1 MNNNFNNIDKSTL
14 DAARRGDTNA
24 ILKNLNEEDKKKIEE
39 VLADRDKLKQI
50 LNSDTAKQLFKI
62 LGGDKKNG

>member
-1 MNNNFNNIDKSTL
+1 MNNNWDKLDKATL
-14 DAARRGDTNA
+14 DAAKRGDTNA
-24 ILKNLNEEDKKKIEE
+24 VLQNLNDSDRKKIEE
-39 VLADRDKLKQI
+39 VLADKNKLKQI

>member
-39 VLADRDKLKQI
+39 VLADRDKLKHI

-62 LGGDKKNG
+62 FGGDKKNG

>member
-1 MNNNFNNIDKSTL
+1 MNNNWDKLDKATL
-14 DAARRGDTNA
+14 DAAKKGDANA
-24 ILKNLNEEDKKKIEE
+24 VLQNLNASDRKKIEE
-39 VLADRDKLKQI
+39 VLADQNKLKQI

>member
-24 ILKNLNEEDKKKIEE
+24 ILKNLNEEDKRKIEE
-39 VLADRDKLKQI
+39 VLADRDKLKHI

-62 LGGDKKNG
+62 FGGDKKNG